1 MKALLINGS
10 PHKSGCTYTALN
22 AVAEALNAN
31 GTETEIFQIPVK
43 PVSGCIDCGACLRL
57 RNNRCAI
64 EDDAVNIILEKMK
77 TADALVL
84 GSPVYY
90 ASPAGQLLA
99 ILDRVFFAGDRG
111 NFENKPAAVV
121 CSARR
126 AGTTA
131 TLDVLMKYFI
141 ISGMPVIPSTYW
153 PMVHGK
159 AAEEVLSDKEGLQ
172 TMKALGQNMAWLLQC
187 IDAGRKAGIK
197 APCIPGDEKVWTN
210 FIR

>member
-10 PHKSGCTYTALN
+10 PHKSGCTYTALK
-22 AVAEALNAN
+22 AVCEELNAN
-31 GTETEIFQIPVK
+31 GVETEIYQIPVK
-43 PVSGCIDCGACLRL
+43 PISGCIDCGACLRL

-64 EDDAVNIILEKMK
+64 EGDAVNIIIEKIK

-99 ILDRVFFAGDRG
+99 ILDRVFFAGGRDI
-111 NFENKPAAVV
+111 FATKPAAVV

-131 TLDVLMKYFI
+131 TLDVLMKYLI
-141 ISGMPVIPSTYW
+141 ISGMPVVPSTYW

-159 AAEEVLSDKEGLQ
+159 AADDVLADKEGLQ
-172 TMKALGQNMAWLLQC
+172 TMKALGRNMAWLLQC
-187 IDAGRKAGIK
+187 IEAGRAAGIK
-197 APCIPGDEKVWTN
+197 DPRVPGGEKVWTN